1 MPGWYQRKIQ
11 SKFDENDKNNLG
23 LENRIQRGDRN
34 IEHDSGYIKIK
45 LKMISYFYTI
55 KMKLKNSIA
64 QKENYKASLSERMN
78 IEKERLSGLNVK

>member
-1 MPGWYQRKIQ
+1 M
-11 SKFDENDKNNLG
+11 
-23 LENRIQRGDRN
+23 
-34 IEHDSGYIKIK
+34 
-45 LKMISYFYTI
+45 YTI